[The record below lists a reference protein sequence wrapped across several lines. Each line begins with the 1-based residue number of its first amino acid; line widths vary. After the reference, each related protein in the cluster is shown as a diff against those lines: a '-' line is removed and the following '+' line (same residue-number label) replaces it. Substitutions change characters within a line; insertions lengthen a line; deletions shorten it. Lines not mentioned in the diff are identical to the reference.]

1 MRERRY
7 SSTSPEHLAAA
18 LFDVAAE
25 SGLEGA
31 SVREVAKRAGVSIGA
46 VQHHFSTKD
55 EMFAFALRT
64 LVDKLLTRLAEID
77 RDGDPAQDLFA
88 AMSQLLPLDESRSRE
103 AHVRAAFAVRAAT
116 SPSLAEIRR
125 TTLFTIRTG
134 LSAVLIGIGTPEA
147 ETRAALLLATVD
159 GLALEAIGSPDLY
172 PSEYLEH
179 ALEVQIGMILQGAD
193 VAPTPSIELA
203 S

>member
-64 LVDKLLTRLAEID
+64 LVDTLLTRLAEID
-77 RDGDPAQDLFA
+77 RGGDPTEDLFA

-172 PSEYLEH
+172 PAEYLEH
-179 ALEVQIGMILQGAD
+179 ALNVQIGMTLLGAD
-193 VAPTPSIELA
+193 VVPSSSIELA

>member
-7 SSTSPEHLAAA
+7 SSTSPDQLAAA

-25 SGLEGA
+25 AGLENA

-55 EMFAFALRT
+55 DMFAYALGKF
-64 LVDKLLTRLAEID
+64 VDKVLSRLAAVEKQN
-77 RDGDPAQDLFA
+77 DPSRALFGA
-88 AMSQLLPLDESRSRE
+88 LSQLLPLDEERSRE
-103 AHVRAAFAVRAAT
+103 AHVITAFAVRAAT
-116 SPSLAEIRR
+116 SPELAEIRR
-125 TTLFTIRTG
+125 KTLFTIRTG
-134 LSAVLIGIGTPEA
+134 ISAVLIGIGTPEA

-159 GLALEAIGSPDLY
+159 GLALDAIGSPDLY
-172 PSEYLEH
+172 PPEYLQH
-179 ALEVQIGMILQGAD
+179 VLDTQIRLTLTGTDAHRYEV
-193 VAPTPSIELA
+193 ELA

>member
-7 SSTSPEHLAAA
+7 SSTSPERLASA

-31 SVREVAKRAGVSIGA
+31 SVREIAKRAGVSIGA

-55 EMFAFALRT
+55 EMFVFALRN
-64 LVDKLLTRLAEID
+64 LVDKLLMRLKAVD
-77 RDGDPAQDLFA
+77 HSGDPAQALFS
-88 AMSQLLPLDESRSRE
+88 AMSQLLPLDEARSRE
-103 AHVRAAFAVRAAT
+103 AHVMAAFAVRAAT
-116 SPSLAEIRR
+116 SPSLAEVRR
-125 TTLFTIRTG
+125 KTLFTIRTG
-134 LSAVLIGIGTPEA
+134 LSAVLIRIGIPEA

-159 GLALEAIGSPDLY
+159 GLALDAIGSPALY

-179 ALEVQIGMILQGAD
+179 ALDIQIAMILQGAD
-193 VAPTPSIELA
+193 LLSSVELA

>member
-1 MRERRY
+1 MPERRK
-7 SSTSPEHLAAA
+7 SSTSPDQLAAA

-25 SGLEGA
+25 SGLENA

-64 LVDKLLTRLAEID
+64 LVDRLLTRLAESSAD
-77 RDGDPAQDLFA
+77 ADPHTALFQA
-88 AMSQLLPLDESRSRE
+88 LSQLLPLDEQRTRE
-103 AHVRAAFAVRAAT
+103 AHVLAAFAVRAAT
-116 SPSLAEIRR
+116 SESLSEIRR

-134 LSAVLIGIGTPEA
+134 ISTVLIGIGTPEA
-147 ETRAALLLATVD
+147 ETRAALLLSTVN
-159 GLALEAIGSPDLY
+159 GLALDALGSPAMY
-172 PSEYLEH
+172 PPQYLDH
-179 ALEVQIGMILQGAD
+179 ALETQIRLTLHDAENPLTSVG
-193 VAPTPSIELA
+193 LA

>member
-1 MRERRY
+1 M
-7 SSTSPEHLAAA
+7 AAA
-18 LFDVAAE
+18 LFDVAANA
-25 SGLEGA
+25 GLDGA
-31 SVREVAKRAGVSIGA
+31 SVREVAKQAGVSIGA

-64 LVDKLLTRLAEID
+64 LVDKILTRLAGVD
-77 RDGDPAQDLFA
+77 RHDDPTHALFTA
-88 AMSQLLPLDESRSRE
+88 LAQLLPLDEQRSRE
-103 AHVRAAFAVRAAT
+103 AHVMAAFAVRAAT
-116 SPSLAEIRR
+116 SPALAEIRR

-159 GLALEAIGSPDLY
+159 GLGLDAIGSPALY
-172 PSEYLEH
+172 PAEYLEH
-179 ALEVQIGMILQGAD
+179 ALGTQIRLTLQGAD
-193 VAPTPSIELA
+193 VPDAARELA

>member
-7 SSTSPEHLAAA
+7 SSTSPERLAAA

-64 LVDKLLTRLAEID
+64 LVDKLLARLSEVE
-77 RDGDPAQDLFA
+77 RGGDPARALFA
-88 AMSQLLPLDESRSRE
+88 AMTQ
-103 AHVRAAFAVRAAT
+103 
-116 SPSLAEIRR
+116 
-125 TTLFTIRTG
+125 
-134 LSAVLIGIGTPEA
+134 
-147 ETRAALLLATVD
+147 
-159 GLALEAIGSPDLY
+159 
-172 PSEYLEH
+172 
-179 ALEVQIGMILQGAD
+179 
-193 VAPTPSIELA
+193 
-203 S
+203 